1 MLADMET
8 KLCCARALIY
18 DAAEKK
24 DAGMNITK
32 EAAAAKYFASEMCNE
47 IAAKALQLHGAYG
60 YMKDYP
66 IERIFRDARVTTIY
80 EGTSQILQ
88 TVIAKQVLKGR

>member
-1 MLADMET
+1 M
-8 KLCCARALIY
+8 IY

-80 EGTSQILQ
+80 RGPPRFLQ